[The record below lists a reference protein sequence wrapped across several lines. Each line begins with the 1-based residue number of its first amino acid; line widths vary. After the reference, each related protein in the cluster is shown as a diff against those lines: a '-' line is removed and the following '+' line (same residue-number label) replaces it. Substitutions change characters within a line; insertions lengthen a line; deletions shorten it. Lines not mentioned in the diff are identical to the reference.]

1 MYILMQNNIK
11 FKKNLHLYNDFTKN
25 KNIIKK
31 TVKSFVN
38 DEYGQGLVE
47 YGLLIVMIAMVLCVS
62 IHNYCNKVRNFYTE
76 MSSIIGPY

>member
-11 FKKNLHLYNDFTKN
+11 FLKKLQSNNDFTKN

-31 TVKSFVN
+31 EIKSFIN

-47 YGLLIVMIAMVLCVS
+47 YALLITMIAIALCVAV
-62 IHNYCNKVRNFYTE
+62 HDYCNKLKGAYE
-76 MSSIIGPY
+76 HISSMLDTY